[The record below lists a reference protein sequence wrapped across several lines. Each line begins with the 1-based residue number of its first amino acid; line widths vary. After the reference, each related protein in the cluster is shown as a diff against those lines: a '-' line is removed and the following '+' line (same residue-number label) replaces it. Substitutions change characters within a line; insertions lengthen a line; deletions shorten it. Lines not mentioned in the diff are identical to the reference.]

1 MPRLKD
7 DALSYFSLRAL
18 INKIMRRPIKKRP
31 AVNPDVRFGSVEVE
45 RLINYIMLRGQK
57 ETARK
62 IVYAAFEDIKNAKEG
77 GGDPLEIF
85 NTALRNAGPSMEVR
99 SRRVGG
105 ANYQVPREVRP
116 ERRLAL
122 ALRWIIAAAR
132 KQKGMPMYKA
142 LAKELMAAAREEGDA
157 VKKKEDTHKMAEAN
171 RAFAH
176 FAF

>member
-1 MPRLKD
+1 
-7 DALSYFSLRAL
+7 
-18 INKIMRRPIKKRP
+18 MRRPIKKRP
-31 AVNPDVRFGSVEVE
+31 IVSPDVMYSSVDVE

-62 IVYAAFEDIKNAKEG
+62 IVYGAFEIMKNAKDG
-77 GGDPLEIF
+77 GGDPLEVF
-85 NTALRNAGPSMEVR
+85 NTAVRNAGPLMEVR

-116 ERRLAL
+116 ERRMAL
-122 ALRWIIAAAR
+122 ALRWIVNGAR
-132 KQKGMPMYKA
+132 KQKGVPMHKA
-142 LAKELMAAAREEGDA
+142 LAQELLLAAKEEGNA

-176 FAF
+176 FAW

>member
-1 MPRLKD
+1 
-7 DALSYFSLRAL
+7 
-18 INKIMRRPIKKRP
+18 MRRPIKKRP
-31 AVNPDVRFGSVEVE
+31 EVKPDIKFGSVEVE

-62 IVYAAFEDIKNAKEG
+62 IVYAAFEDIKNAKEDG
-77 GGDPLEIF
+77 GEPLEVF
-85 NTALRNAGPSMEVR
+85 NTALKNAGPSMEVR

-116 ERRLAL
+116 ERRDAL

-132 KQKGMPMYKA
+132 SQKGIPMHKA
-142 LAKELMAAAREEGDA
+142 LSQELMLAAKEEGNA

-176 FAF
+176 FAW